1 MENNT
6 MNQDYVNA
14 MNNLENSIQDGL
26 ANIPEMPELPAVNPC
41 NKSNVA
47 SGILLGVAGAG
58 TVAIAAWAVFGGIK
72 LGKFIKAK
80 AIAKKAKNCRVE
92 DNFDDDFIDE
102 VDEEVAE

>member
-1 MENNT
+1 

-47 SGILLGVAGAG
+47 SGILLGVAAAG
-58 TVAIAAWAVFGGIK
+58 SVAIVGWAVFGGIK

-80 AIAKKAKNCRVE
+80 AIAKNAKNAKACRVE
-92 DNFDDDFIDE
+92 DDFDDDFIDE
-102 VDEEVAE
+102 IDEEVAE